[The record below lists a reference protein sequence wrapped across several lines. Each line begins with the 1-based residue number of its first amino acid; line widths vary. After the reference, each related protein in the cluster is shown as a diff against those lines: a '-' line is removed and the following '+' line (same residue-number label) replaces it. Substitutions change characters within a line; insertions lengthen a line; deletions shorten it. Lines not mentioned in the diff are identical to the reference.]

1 MKYLVLIRHNESEL
15 QWIINDALEA
25 GGQLVGGPF
34 SHVVRK
40 GVSQNFQLVN
50 VLCQAVLM
58 PDKYDVNDFN
68 NRGYT

>member
-1 MKYLVLIRHNESEL
+1 MKYLVLIRDNESEL

-34 SHVVRK
+34 SHVIRK
-40 GVSQNFQLVN
+40 GVSQNFQLAN
-50 VLCQAVLM
+50 VLGQAVLM
-58 PDKYDVNDFN
+58 PDEYDVNDFN